1 LEVVMKHKR
10 IFTWTLVSLTVCLL
24 WGWAISKDIVKS
36 SWTVAPPAIDGV
48 SGDWT
53 GAAFLTEKGVKVD
66 YAFMNDGSHL
76 YIFLAFKD
84 PKYLSNI
91 ETTGINVYFNTEGK
105 KKTDQG
111 LRFYKRKVT
120 GDEVIAIMEKRGEP
134 IMDQDRA
141 GLQGQKIFYLYVW
154 QPIDK
159 NINPVLPASPGT
171 SPDYPIF
178 KGKMIENAWTY
189 EFKIPLAKNETQPLG
204 IGAGAGQTIKIG
216 FEWGGITE
224 EMKKAAAARRGGRG
238 NPTVIDMSASAE
250 GLGGSVGGGGGG
262 GRSGVP
268 GGGGAQGGGS
278 PKQYD
283 FWLDVQLAANK

>member
-1 LEVVMKHKR
+1 MEHRK
-10 IFTWTLVSLTVCLL
+10 IFSWTLVFLAVFLL
-24 WGWAISKDIVKS
+24 WGWAFSKDVVKS
-36 SWTVAPPAIDGV
+36 SWTAVPPAIDGV

-76 YIFLAFKD
+76 YVFLAFKD
-84 PKYLSNI
+84 PKYMSNI
-91 ETTGINVYFNTEGK
+91 EATGINVYFTTGGK

-111 LRFYKRKVT
+111 LRFYKRRVT
-120 GDEVIAIMEKRGEP
+120 GDEVIALMEKRGEP
-134 IMDQDRA
+134 LTDQDKA
-141 GLQGQKIFYLYVW
+141 SLQGQKIFYLYDW

-159 NINPVLPASPGT
+159 NIVPVLTASPGT
-171 SPDYPIF
+171 PPDYPVY
-178 KGKMIENAWTY
+178 KGKMVEGAWTY

-204 IGAGAGQTIKIG
+204 VGAGAGQTVKIG

-224 EMKKAAAARRGGRG
+224 EMKKAAAARRGGKG
-238 NPTVIDMSASAE
+238 NPTVIDMSGSAD
-250 GLGGSVGGGGGG
+250 GLRGGGGGG
-262 GRSGVP
+262 TTPVFQVP
-268 GGGGAQGGGS
+268 GGGGAQGGGT

>member
-1 LEVVMKHKR
+1 MKHKR
-10 IFTWTLVSLTVCLL
+10 TFNWPLISLAVFLL
-24 WGWAISKDIVKS
+24 WGSAISKDVVKS

-48 SGDWT
+48 SGDWA
-53 GAAFLTEKGVKVD
+53 GASFLTEKGVKVD

-76 YIFLAFKD
+76 YVFLAFKD

-111 LRFYKRKVT
+111 LRFYKRRVT

-134 IMDQDRA
+134 LTDQDRA
-141 GLQGQKIFYLYVW
+141 SLQGQKIFYLYDW
-154 QPIDK
+154 QPIAKDK
-159 NINPVLPASPGT
+159 EAVVLASSGT
-171 SPDYPIF
+171 RPDYPVF

-189 EFKIPLAKNETQPLG
+189 EFKIPLANNETQPLG

-216 FEWGGITE
+216 FEWGGLTE

-250 GLGGSVGGGGGG
+250 GLGGGGGGG
-262 GRSGVP
+262 GRSGVT
-268 GGGGAQGGGS
+268 GGGGSQGGGS